1 MRELLYFFA
10 VINFVLFFFNLIP
23 LFPLDGEKIAV
34 WLLPTEAGM
43 KLSGL
48 RRFSYG
54 PMIIVIWLLP
64 FLGIP
69 VLNWLVFNPSVWL
82 VNLFIQ

>member
-1 MRELLYFFA
+1 
-10 VINFVLFFFNLIP
+10 
-23 LFPLDGEKIAV
+23 
-34 WLLPTEAGM
+34 
-43 KLSGL
+43 
-48 RRFSYG
+48 
-54 PMIIVIWLLP
+54 MIIVIWLLP